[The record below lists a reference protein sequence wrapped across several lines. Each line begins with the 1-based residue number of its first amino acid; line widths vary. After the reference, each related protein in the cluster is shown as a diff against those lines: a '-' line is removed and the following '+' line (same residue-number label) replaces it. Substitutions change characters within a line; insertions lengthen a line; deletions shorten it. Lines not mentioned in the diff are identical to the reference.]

1 MGKLGTHGARQPK
14 APKVKSKLQAGL
26 PSASS
31 SNDAALRLK
40 LEELT
45 GGVDPETDDK
55 AWVEAL
61 VVTSDKPLECD
72 DPDDDLK
79 RELAFYN
86 QALDAVRAHEMH
98 AVFVQSLTELSKVVV
113 EEKREPWALFLG
125 QIVSLLREDMAS
137 TPSSQWKIGRAI
149 RPLSAE
155 AVSLCQTDPR
165 TTSSDLFRR
174 MTDVQETT
182 IPQLQA
188 HLETVL
194 HNHLLKMRGS

>member
-1 MGKLGTHGARQPK
+1 MRQEL
-14 APKVKSKLQAGL
+14 PKVVLQLGVLGSLWGGVKLAGM
-26 PSASS
+26 
-31 SNDAALRLK
+31 ALRQK
-40 LEELT
+40 P
-45 GGVDPETDDK
+45 DPEV
-55 AWVEAL
+55 VE
-61 VVTSDKPLECD
+61 
-72 DPDDDLK
+72 
-79 RELAFYN
+79 
-86 QALDAVRAHEMH
+86 ALDAVRAHEMH

-113 EEKREPWALFLG
+113 EEKREAWALFLG